1 MSGITKILLG
11 CLLIGGALTGAAQQ
25 RPIQSLYMFD
35 PLLVNPAYAGSQV
48 QLSATAIYRNQ
59 WVNLEGAPKT
69 LTASIHSGFNKSRV
83 GIGIL
88 VSKDVIGIHDD
99 TGLYGIYSYKL
110 PISARRKSVLS
121 FGLQGG
127 FNTITSDYNK
137 LTLKSLAD
145 PNLSGTDRK
154 VNPNVGVGLFYRE
167 TNFFGGIS
175 VPYLLDNKI
184 VALND
189 VNSLAKQ
196 RRYYYIFG
204 GFSASLSNNVK
215 VIPTTLIRIQEQAP
229 ISFDVNT
236 VVVLYDVVG
245 LGVSYR
251 LGDAVVGLFELQ
263 INQNFHVGYAYDFT
277 TSQLNQ
283 FSNGSHELM
292 INYRVKISR
301 IHRGLECPTYW

>member
-1 MSGITKILLG
+1 MSSKTTILFG
-11 CLLIGGALTGAAQQ
+11 CLLIGGVLAASAQQ

-35 PLLVNPAYAGSQV
+35 PLLINPAYAGSQV
-48 QLSATAIYRNQ
+48 QLSATGIYRNQ

-69 LTASIHSGFNKSRV
+69 LTTSIHSGFKKSRV
-83 GIGIL
+83 GVGVLI
-88 VSKDVIGIHDD
+88 SKDVIGIHDD

-110 PISARRKSVLS
+110 PISIRRKSVLS

-137 LTLKSLAD
+137 LTLKSVTD
-145 PNLSGTDRK
+145 PNLAGTDRK
-154 VNPNVGVGLFYRE
+154 FVPNVGVGLFYRE
-167 TNFFGGIS
+167 NNFYGGIS

-196 RRYYYIFG
+196 RRYYYVFA
-204 GFSASLSNNVK
+204 GFSAKLSNNVK
-215 VIPTTLIRIQEQAP
+215 LIPSTLIRIQEQAP
-229 ISFDVNT
+229 ISIDLNT
-236 VVVLYDVVG
+236 TFVLYDVVG

-251 LGDAVVGLFELQ
+251 MGDAVVGLFELQ

-292 INYRVKISR
+292 INYRVKITR